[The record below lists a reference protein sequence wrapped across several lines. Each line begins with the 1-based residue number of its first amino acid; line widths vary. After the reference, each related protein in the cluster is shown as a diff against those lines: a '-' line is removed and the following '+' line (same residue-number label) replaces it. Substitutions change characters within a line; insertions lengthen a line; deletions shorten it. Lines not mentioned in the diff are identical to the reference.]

1 MDLLQSQPDKQSKA
15 VLVTGGAGFI
25 GSNLVDKLLEI
36 GYRVV
41 VIDDFSS
48 GKEGNLIKHKNNP
61 SLIIYK
67 RSITDCLDDI
77 FKTYKIDS
85 IFHLAAKLSIPYSI
99 EHPIETHDVNV
110 NGILNLLN
118 TCKNFNVGKFIL
130 SSSYAVYGEQKNLPF
145 TEDLHPNPVNPYG
158 LHKWMSEQY
167 CKLFSSLYGI
177 KTVILRYSNVYG
189 PRQNPLGEYA
199 SLIPKFITLI
209 NKEIAP
215 TINGDGNQT
224 RDFVFVSD
232 VVDANIIALNLADKM
247 CCDIFNVGSGN
258 EISVNEI
265 AERIIKLKGKCI
277 EPVHGPPLTEIK
289 RAFLSSQK
297 AGDLL
302 KWVPKV
308 SLEEGLKITYKSLA
322 GV

>member
-1 MDLLQSQPDKQSKA
+1 MDNLQSQPDKEAKI

-36 GYRVV
+36 GHKVI

-61 SLIIYK
+61 NLIIYK
-67 RSITDCLDDI
+67 RSITDRLDDV
-77 FKTYKIDS
+77 FKTYKVDT
-85 IFHLAAKLSIPYSI
+85 IFHLAAMLSIPYSI

-110 NGILNLLN
+110 NGTLNLL
-118 TCKNFNVGKFIL
+118 TACKNFNVEKFIL
-130 SSSYAVYGEQKNLPF
+130 SSSYAVYGEQKSLPF

-158 LHKWMSEQY
+158 LHKWVSEQY

-189 PRQNPLGEYA
+189 LRQNPLGEYA
-199 SLIPKFITLI
+199 SLIPKFISLI
-209 NKEIAP
+209 SKEIAP
-215 TINGDGNQT
+215 TINGDGSQT

-232 VVDANIIALNLADKM
+232 IIDANIAALNLVDKM
-247 CCDIFNVGSGN
+247 CCEIFNIGSGN
-258 EISVNEI
+258 ETSVNEV
-265 AERIIKLKGKCI
+265 ATKIIKLKGKNI
-277 EPVHGPPLTEIK
+277 EPIHGSSLIEIK

-297 AGDLL
+297 ARDLL

-308 SLEEGLKITYKSLA
+308 SFEEGLKITYKSLA